1 MITTIRLLIV
11 DTSFFSG
18 GLLFFTLTLSAIALG
33 LRAVL
38 YTAYG
43 RYMLQKR
50 PRPVPYTGQLTVR
63 EKADET

>member
-18 GLLFFTLTLSAIALG
+18 GLLFSTLTLSAIALG

-43 RYMLQKR
+43 CYMVQK
-50 PRPVPYTGQLTVR
+50 
-63 EKADET
+63 

>member
-18 GLLFFTLTLSAIALG
+18 GLLFSILTLSAIALG
-33 LRAVL
+33 LHAVL
-38 YTAYG
+38 YMAYG
-43 RYMLQKR
+43 HYMLQKR
-50 PRPVPYTGQLTVR
+50 PRPILYIGQLTVW